1 MKAGVLNRLAELE
14 EKKQTEDDGAR
25 FLLAVKDVGEWF
37 EERKAAYNSPEAI
50 REREEIYTESKKT
63 GLLRKTAFYRGESMK
78 NFPLPW
84 EVKHEKHFATF
95 DRN

>member
-14 EKKQTEDDGAR
+14 EKKQTENDGAR
-25 FLLAVKDVGEWF
+25 FLLAVEEVEAWF

-50 REREEIYTESKKT
+50 REREEIYTESQKT
-63 GLLRKTAFYRGESMK
+63 GLLRKAAFYRGESMSDY
-78 NFPLPW
+78 PLPW